1 MFRQST
7 SQSILNTA
15 GTQPNEDSFKLQRSQ
30 RESGEVEE
38 DQFTAGQWIEETLF
52 EELEELT
59 KVSLQGR
66 VPRRILI
73 FQEVVKLSDMAP
85 SFSGQALKDQLT
97 TPVPVQ
103 LTQKTDR
110 QG

>member
-30 RESGEVEE
+30 RESGEVE

-59 KVSLQGR
+59 KVRLQGC
-66 VPRRILI
+66 VPRRIPI